1 MAKIFLVED
10 DEITAEIV
18 SKAFF
23 DAGHTVG
30 WLEDGQKA
38 LDIIRCRLPD
48 AIILDQR
55 MPGMPG
61 MELLRELR
69 RDAKTTLLPVM
80 MLTAVSSDNDKS
92 IAYYEGADDYLTKP
106 FDPEIL
112 VFRVEELIGR
122 SRRVL
127 AS

>member
-1 MAKIFLVED
+1 MAKIFLVDD
-10 DEITAEIV
+10 DEITAQVASE
-18 SKAFF
+18 AFF
-23 DAGHTVG
+23 DAGHTFG
-30 WLEDGQKA
+30 WLEDGQEA
-38 LDIIRCRLPD
+38 LHTIRCRRPD
-48 AIILDQR
+48 AVILDQR

-80 MLTAVSSDNDKS
+80 TLSAVASQNDQS
-92 IAYYEGADDYLTKP
+92 IAFYEGADDYLTKP
-106 FDPEIL
+106 FDAEML
-112 VFRVEELIGR
+112 VFRVEELLGR